1 MAEVPKVLMAWARK
15 TDDAEK
21 EWAREAVDS
30 WARTARF
37 SQPLNWGEAE
47 AAVLDRDYPPLP
59 GMFALKL
66 MGGISIG
73 ILALIALPFYG
84 SAVIGLVL
92 VGLAPAQDTG
102 AEGLLWLARLA
113 FGVAIFMAGTGLSIW
128 WGTRRRSTYGVATAA
143 VTAIGAGAA
152 YALVLV
158 LDLPE
163 MPWLAALALVA
174 AILATVH
181 MVLELVSKPE
191 GGAKSRKPPR
201 RGPRRSVARVRAG
214 KARDRLLEIL
224 IQRRL
229 VKVDEGDKIRLREMP
244 LGYWSE
250 LDGLDEREW
259 RRVLEY
265 RHVGWREFDASDEQ
279 VR

>member
-1 MAEVPKVLMAWARK
+1 MAEVPKVLIAWARK
-15 TDDAEK
+15 TDEAEK
-21 EWAREAVDS
+21 VWAREAVDS
-30 WARTARF
+30 WARTAPF

-59 GMFALKL
+59 GRFVLKVA
-66 MGGISIG
+66 GVVGVG
-73 ILALIALPFYG
+73 FLALIAAPFYG
-84 SAVIGLVL
+84 AALIGLVL
-92 VGLAPAQDTG
+92 VALAAAQSTG

-113 FGVAIFMAGTGLSIW
+113 FGLAILMAGLGLSTW
-128 WGTRRRSTYGVATAA
+128 WGARRRSTYGLATAS

-152 YALVLV
+152 YVLVLV

-163 MPWLAALALVA
+163 MDWLAALALVA
-174 AILATVH
+174 AILGTVH
-181 MVLELVSKPE
+181 LVLELVSKPE
-191 GGAKSRKPPR
+191 GGAKSRKPPP
-201 RGPRRSVARVRAG
+201 RGPRSSDRRVRAV

-229 VKVDEGDKIRLREMP
+229 VKGDEGDRIRLREMP

-265 RHVGWREFDASDEQ
+265 RHVGWREFDASDKQ

>member
-1 MAEVPKVLMAWARK
+1 MAEVPKVLAAWARK
-15 TDDAEK
+15 TDEAEK
-21 EWAREAVDS
+21 VWAREAVDS
-30 WARTARF
+30 WARVAPF

-66 MGGISIG
+66 VGLVGVG
-73 ILALIALPFYG
+73 FLALLAAPFYG
-84 SAVIGLVL
+84 AALIGLVL
-92 VGLAPAQDTG
+92 VALAPAQSTG

-113 FGVAIFMAGTGLSIW
+113 FGLAIIMAGLELSTW
-128 WGTRRRSTYGVATAA
+128 WGTRRRSAYGVATAA

-152 YALVLV
+152 YVLVLI

-163 MPWLAALALVA
+163 MAWLAALALVA
-174 AILATVH
+174 AILGTARL
-181 MVLELVSKPE
+181 VLELVSKPE
-191 GGAKSRKPPR
+191 GGAKNRKPPP
-201 RGPRRSVARVRAG
+201 RGPRGSSQRLRAS

-229 VKVDEGDKIRLREMP
+229 VTVDEGDKIRLREMP

>member
-15 TDDAEK
+15 TDEAEK
-21 EWAREAVDS
+21 VWAREAVDS
-30 WARTARF
+30 WARTAPF

-66 MGGISIG
+66 VGVVAVG
-73 ILALIALPFYG
+73 ILALIAAPFYG
-84 SAVIGLVL
+84 AAVIGLVL
-92 VGLAPAQDTG
+92 VALAPAQSTG

-113 FGVAIFMAGTGLSIW
+113 FGLAILMAGLGLSTW
-128 WGTRRRSTYGVATAA
+128 WETRRRSAYGVATAA
-143 VTAIGAGAA
+143 VPAIGAGAG
-152 YALVLV
+152 YVLVLV

-163 MPWLAALALVA
+163 MPWLSALALVA
-174 AILATVH
+174 AILGTARL
-181 MVLELVSKPE
+181 VLELVSKPE
-191 GGAKSRKPPR
+191 GGATNRKPPP
-201 RGPRRSVARVRAG
+201 RGPRGSGRRVRAS

-229 VKVDEGDKIRLREMP
+229 VEVDEGDRIRLREMP